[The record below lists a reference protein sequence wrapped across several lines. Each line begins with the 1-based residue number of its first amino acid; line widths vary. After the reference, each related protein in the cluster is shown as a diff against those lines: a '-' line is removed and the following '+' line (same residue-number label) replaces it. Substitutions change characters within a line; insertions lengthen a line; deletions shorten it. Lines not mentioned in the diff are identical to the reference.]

1 MPRTSAAGPL
11 TALTVLTDAPE
22 STSDLYEKVG
32 YAALM
37 RAGMI
42 PYRKFRSALAELEAE
57 GLASSQEGE
66 DGDTLWCRTAS
77 GASRQAQRAPG

>member
-1 MPRTSAAGPL
+1 MSRTSAARPL

-22 STSDLYEKVG
+22 STSDLYDKVG

-57 GLASSQEGE
+57 GLAASQEGE
-66 DGDTLWCRTAS
+66 DGDTMWSRTPS
-77 GASRQAQRAPG
+77 GQQQQVRLQR